1 MYIDGSHH
9 KVVFSVIDYYCTNT
23 SFDIFQ
29 LLARTASNPGA
40 VGIHGFTDSRI
51 HGCVAHRSEGDERGF
66 AEVCGGLR
74 DQRYSNQAQSPRLKI
89 ILESLNL
96 RIPQNVE
103 GTESARA
110 KGKEKT
116 ESERREREV
125 IRTRGWGEE

>member
-51 HGCVAHRSEGDERGF
+51 HGCVAHRSEGDERGV

-74 DQRYSNQAQSPRLKI
+74 DQRHSNQAQSSRLKI

-125 IRTRGWGEE
+125 IRTRGWREE

>member
-1 MYIDGSHH
+1 M
-9 KVVFSVIDYYCTNT
+9 VVITKLFFSVIDYYCTNT

-74 DQRYSNQAQSPRLKI
+74 DQRHSNQAQSSRLKI

-96 RIPQNVE
+96 
-103 GTESARA
+103 
-110 KGKEKT
+110 
-116 ESERREREV
+116 
-125 IRTRGWGEE
+125 

>member
-1 MYIDGSHH
+1 MDS
-9 KVVFSVIDYYCTNT
+9 
-23 SFDIFQ
+23 
-29 LLARTASNPGA
+29 R
-40 VGIHGFTDSRI
+40 IHGFTDSPIR
-51 HGCVAHRSEGDERGF
+51 GCVAHRSEGDERGF

-125 IRTRGWGEE
+125 IRTRGWREE

>member
-125 IRTRGWGEE
+125 VRARGWREE

>member
-29 LLARTASNPGA
+29 LLARTASNTGA

-66 AEVCGGLR
+66 AGVCGGLR
-74 DQRYSNQAQSPRLKI
+74 GFAKPEAQQPGSKLKAQDDPR
-89 ILESLNL
+89 ILQSLNSSK
-96 RIPQNVE
+96 R
-103 GTESARA
+103 G
-110 KGKEKT
+110 GH
-116 ESERREREV
+116 RERK
-125 IRTRGWGEE
+125 GEG